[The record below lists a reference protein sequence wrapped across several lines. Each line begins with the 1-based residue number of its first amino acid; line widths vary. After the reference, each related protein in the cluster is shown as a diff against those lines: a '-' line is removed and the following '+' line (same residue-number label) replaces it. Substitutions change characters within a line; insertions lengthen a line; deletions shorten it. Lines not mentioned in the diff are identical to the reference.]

1 MVWDGAEQWLKPIAH
16 PPFAAGFLSWFHLMI
31 IGIVCATVLGLPV
44 GDVLGIHPVLEQ
56 KNHLPSPGCSIL
68 RPSL

>member
-44 GDVLGIHPVLEQ
+44 GDVLGIYPVLEQ